1 MTAGRRNLKIPA
13 NAQPIDSAAISVEL
27 RDRPSVGTALPR
39 AGKQSLPA
47 SSEPHRKAS
56 SRRWVRISLFALLP
70 LALLLGAYIYATGGR
85 VVSTDDAYVNARQV
99 GISTDVSGIVAHVE
113 VTNNQYVSESEVL
126 YRLDS
131 RQFRIAVDK
140 AKSNLAQTELT
151 LESMKADYKQS
162 LADAQAQEAQVELD
176 DVNNRRDQTLLGSGA
191 IAKMEADHAE
201 YTLKSD
207 ANKLAALRQQVASQ
221 LVRLGGDAGKPVR
234 ELPQYQEAQA
244 VLNEAQRQLDNTVVR
259 APFDGTVTNVPSI
272 APGKYL
278 AASTVAFYLVDTD
291 HLWIDATPKE
301 TELTHVRP
309 GQKATITVDTYPGIV
324 WHGVV
329 QSISPAAAQQ
339 FSLLPAENTSGNWVK
354 VVQRVP
360 VRVDLD
366 TSDKNLPPLWAGM
379 SVIVDIDT
387 GHLRGLPGFFRYALS
402 TAGFKYARGGRMK
415 NGRVSR

>member
-1 MTAGRRNLKIPA
+1 MTAEPRNLKSPA
-13 NAQPIDSAAISVEL
+13 NAQPIDSSRISAEL
-27 RDRPSVGTALPR
+27 RDRPSVETVLPR
-39 AGKQSLPA
+39 AGNESRSA
-47 SSEPHRKAS
+47 SPETRRKAP
-56 SRRWVRISLFALLP
+56 SRRWLRVALFALLP
-70 LALLLGAYIYATGGR
+70 LALLGGAYIYATGGR
-85 VVSTDDAYVNARQV
+85 LVSTDDAYVNARQV
-99 GISTDVSGIVAHVE
+99 GISTDVSGIVADVE
-113 VTNNQYVSESEVL
+113 VTNNQYVSTDQVL

-131 RQFRIAVDK
+131 RQFQIAVDK

-151 LESMKADYKQS
+151 LESTKADYKQS
-162 LADAQAQEAQVELD
+162 IADAQAQEAQVELD
-176 DVNNRRDQTLLGSGA
+176 DTNNRRDQALLGTGA
-191 IAKMEADHAE
+191 IAKMAADHAE

-207 ANKLAALRQQVASQ
+207 ASKLAALRQQVASQ
-221 LVRLGGDAGKPVR
+221 LVRLGGDADKPVR
-234 ELPQYQEAQA
+234 ELPQYREAQA
-244 VLNEAQRQLDNTVVR
+244 VLNEAQRQLDDTVVR

-324 WHGVV
+324 WRGVV

-366 TSDKNLPPLWAGM
+366 TGDRNLPPLWAGM

-387 GHLRGLPGFFRYALS
+387 GHVRGLPGFFRYALS
-402 TAGFKYARGGRMK
+402 IVGVKSAHAAGE
-415 NGRVSR
+415 